1 MPGGGD
7 QWWARSALATIADFS
22 VECIAGAGRRLR
34 DEPSQSNGQKQA
46 IVSSPSPDANGE
58 WQCAQCDKTESILPY
73 RSRYSCA
80 LATAPTIAT
89 ATHVHN
95 YEHFSQIHAQSPK
108 PESHASP
115 ATIELASKSCD
126 TVAIHLAASPPLTP
140 EPSDTVAIHLASSP
154 PLTPEP
160 SDTSPSTSQ
169 SARHLACARACQH
182 SHHSGGVVPKPPHR
196 Q

>member
-1 MPGGGD
+1 MPGCSD
-7 QWWARSALATIADFS
+7 QWWLRSALATIADFS
-22 VECIAGAGRRLR
+22 VGCIAGAGRRLR
-34 DEPSQSNGQKQA
+34 DEPPQSNGQKQA

-108 PESHASP
+108 PESRASP
-115 ATIELASKSCD
+115 ATIEL
-126 TVAIHLAASPPLTP
+126 TP
-140 EPSDTVAIHLASSP
+140 ESSNTIVIRLPSAC
-154 PLTPEP
+154 
-160 SDTSPSTSQ
+160 
-169 SARHLACARACQH
+169 RLACARAC
-182 SHHSGGVVPKPPHR
+182 
-196 Q
+196 